1 MAAIAVTTA
10 EAEGAAVAALKQA
23 EMAGPV
29 QRGSEPRLLR
39 QISLRRR
46 QSSWSPL
53 SFCSA

>member
-1 MAAIAVTTA
+1 MTAIAVTTA
-10 EAEGAAVAALKQA
+10 EAKGIAAELKQA

-39 QISLRRR
+39 QLSLSRR
-46 QSSWSPL
+46 QSSSSPL